1 MTYLFNKNN
10 FIEFLDD
17 FEPEKRVRMVGIYI
31 QGFQAHK
38 ETCINATDQRD
49 AEALQAT
56 VHDMKSLA
64 YMIKAQDFGQH
75 AEDTEA
81 DLMDNKP
88 EDAFKKAKDLLPM
101 VDHVLSVM
109 EAHLAELQG

>member
-10 FIEFLDD
+10 LIEFLDD
-17 FEPEKRVRMVGIYI
+17 FEPEKRTRMVGIYI

-38 ETCINATDQRD
+38 ETCINAVEQRD

-64 YMIKAQDFGQH
+64 YMIKAQDFGQQ
-75 AEDTEA
+75 AENTEA
-81 DLMDNKP
+81 DLMNDKP
-88 EDAFKKAKDLLPM
+88 EDAFEKAKALPPM

-109 EAHLAELQG
+109 EAHLAELNG